1 MLRQLRMAGLDEL
14 QNYGYKADSRQ
25 NIFTGISIPI
35 TAFISWL
42 IDLPGWVIATLPFVV
57 SAMVFWWF
65 HIIHEREKQEKKS
78 QNKQNY
84 DSKLDQIRQE
94 WLTES
99 LTSLTD
105 INSLAA
111 KQHNEVQHGE
121 LTSESKNQLIS
132 EIDVCKVRKEQEL
145 VEKEKN
151 ENMMKKHLEKELAIH
166 DEEIDLETFNL
177 LSSKFSE
184 EIDASLSSL
193 VGFDGNTIELR
204 LRDIKNR
211 QMAEADDT
219 FRRPVKGGESSFHT
233 KIKNNIK
240 IMIDE
245 AEAKLKFQPER
256 YFSNATNVHL
266 YVEGMVLNPAALGS
280 PDHVDYGALVD
291 DQFYAI
297 ECFSLENN
305 LSDDELKDKI
315 IHQYRDYQPEM
326 TQIVKEYGHR
336 FFFLRFGIIH
346 E

>member
-1 MLRQLRMAGLDEL
+1 MHMTGLDEL

-25 NIFTGISIPI
+25 NIFTGASIPI

-42 IDLPGWVIATLPFVV
+42 IDLPGWLIATLPFIV

-65 HIIHEREKQEKKS
+65 HVIHEREKQDKKR
-78 QNKQNY
+78 QNRQNY

-94 WLTES
+94 WITES
-99 LTSLTD
+99 LTSPND
-105 INSLAA
+105 IDSLAA

-121 LTSESKNQLIS
+121 LTAESKNQLKS

-145 VEKEKN
+145 VDKEKN
-151 ENMMKKHLEKELAIH
+151 ENLTKKQLQKELAIH

-184 EIDASLSSL
+184 EIDTSLISL
-193 VGFDGNTIELR
+193 IGFDGDTIELR
-204 LRDIKNR
+204 LREIKNR

-219 FRRPVKGGESSFHT
+219 FRRPVKGGESSFHI

-240 IMIDE
+240 IMIDK

-256 YFSNATNVHL
+256 YFSNATDVQKEIDG
-266 YVEGMVLNPAALGS
+266 VVLNPAALGS
-280 PDHVDYGALVD
+280 PDIVDYGAWVD
-291 DQFYAI
+291 GQFYGI
-297 ECFSLENN
+297 ECFSLENK
-305 LSDDELKDKI
+305 LSDDELKAGI
-315 IHQYRDYQPEM
+315 IHQYRDYQPEI
-326 TQIVKEYGHR
+326 TRIVKEYGHR